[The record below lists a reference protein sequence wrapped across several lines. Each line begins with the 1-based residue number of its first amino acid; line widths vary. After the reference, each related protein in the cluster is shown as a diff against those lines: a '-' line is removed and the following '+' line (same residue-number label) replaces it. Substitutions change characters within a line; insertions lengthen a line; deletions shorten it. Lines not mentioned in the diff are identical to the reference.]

1 MALLTRARGIALAG
15 ATALAVVLPISP
27 MAPAPAAS
35 AVPAP
40 RVSVESG
47 VVASVSAADRKKKKT
62 SRSSRSFSAR
72 ASRVMST
79 GNSLKGVPYRY
90 GGTTPRGFDCSGFT
104 SYVFRKAGVSLPH
117 SATGQM
123 RKAKRISRS
132 QARPGDLVFF
142 HGGRGAYHVGIY
154 AGGNR
159 TLHSPRP
166 GGRVSTVNIWS
177 RNVSFGRVL

>member
-1 MALLTRARGIALAG
+1 MAVLTRARGMALAG
-15 ATALAVVLPISP
+15 VTALAVVLPVSP
-27 MAPAPAAS
+27 MAPAATAS
-35 AVPAP
+35 AIPVP
-40 RVSVESG
+40 RVSVETSTVA
-47 VVASVSAADRKKKKT
+47 VVATGDRKKKS

-72 ASRVMST
+72 ASRVMRT
-79 GNSLKGVPYRY
+79 GNSLKGVPYRR
-90 GGTTPRGFDCSGFT
+90 GGATPRGFDCSGFT

-117 SATGQM
+117 SATAQM
-123 RKAKRISRS
+123 HKARRISRS
-132 QARPGDLVFF
+132 AARPGDLVFF
-142 HGGRGAYHVGIY
+142 RGGRGAYHVGIY

>member
-35 AVPAP
+35 AVTAP
-40 RVSVESG
+40 RVSVENS
-47 VVASVSAADRKKKKT
+47 VAATVATSDRKRKT
-62 SRSSRSFSAR
+62 SRSARSFAVR
-72 ASRVMST
+72 ASRVMAT
-79 GNSLKGVPYRY
+79 GNSLKGVPYRR
-90 GGTTPRGFDCSGFT
+90 GGATPRGFDCSGFT
-104 SYVFRKAGVSLPH
+104 SYVYRKAGISLPH
-117 SATGQM
+117 SATAQM
-123 RKAKRISRS
+123 HRARRISRS

-142 HGGRGAYHVGIY
+142 RGGRGAYHVGIY
-154 AGGNR
+154 AGNNR

-166 GGRVSTVNIWS
+166 GGRVGTVHIWS